1 MSNIIYIQ
9 ASPRGTRSHSLA
21 VADAF
26 IDTLKKADGK
36 ANIQTYNLHEMKL
49 PELDND
55 TLVGKYNIM
64 HGREFTAEE
73 KDKWSAVEAVIE
85 DFKKADKLVF
95 AIPMWNFSIPY
106 RLKHFMDIIAQP
118 TYTFQVG
125 PNGYEGLVNAKTF
138 IAFSRGGAYEDGSP
152 FDFQATYVKYY
163 LGFIGITDIQTVTVQ
178 PTLAGGPETALKA
191 REEAI
196 SKAIEI
202 AKSF

>member
-9 ASPRGTRSHSLA
+9 ASPRGARSHSLA

-26 IDTLKKADGK
+26 VNTLKTVDEK
-36 ANIQTYNLHEMKL
+36 ANIQIYKLHEMLL

-64 HGREFTAEE
+64 HGREFTDSE
-73 KDKWSAVEAVIE
+73 KEKWSAVETVIH

-106 RLKHFMDIIAQP
+106 KLKHFMDIIAQP

-125 PNGYEGLVNAKTF
+125 PNGYEGLVSAKTF
-138 IAFSRGGAYEDGSP
+138 IAYSRGGAYEDGSA
-152 FDFQATYVKYY
+152 FDFQASYVKHY
-163 LGFIGITDIQTVTVQ
+163 LGFIGITDIQSVTVQ
-178 PTLAGGPETALKA
+178 PTLAGGPDAALKA
-191 REEAI
+191 QEQAI
-196 SKAIEI
+196 NQAVEI

>member
-9 ASPRGTRSHSLA
+9 ASPRGSRSHSLA
-21 VADAF
+21 VANAF
-26 IDTLKKADGK
+26 IDTVRKTDKNAT
-36 ANIQTYNLHEMKL
+36 IQTYNLYEMNL

-64 HGREFTAEE
+64 HGRDFTAGE
-73 KDKWSAVEAVIE
+73 KEKWSAVEAVIE
-85 DFKKADKLVF
+85 KFKEADKLVF

-106 RLKHFMDIIAQP
+106 RLKHFMDVIAQP
-118 TYTFQVG
+118 TYTFKVG
-125 PNGYEGLVNAKTF
+125 PNGYEGLVKAKAF

-152 FDFQATYVKYY
+152 FDFQATYVKHY
-163 LGFIGITDIQTVTVQ
+163 LGFIGITDIQSVTVE
-178 PTLAGGPETALKA
+178 PTLAGGPETAQKA

-196 SKAIEI
+196 NKAIEI